1 MFIRRLI
8 EGYLINWGGYHNDG
22 KFYPSDVTT
31 STVRITLDDI
41 HSVFAQFEAIGEDA
55 TEQVSIKVGR
65 FTYDLEYD
73 QARELLSIVS
83 QIQFDEEPL
92 PIKHSWPEEFWTE
105 DYLLNL

>member
-1 MFIRRLI
+1 MVIRRLAN
-8 EGYLINWGGYHNDG
+8 GYLLKWGGYHNDG

-31 STVRITLDDI
+31 SSVRITLEDV
-41 HSVFAQFEAIGEDA
+41 HSVFAQFEAIGEEA
-55 TEQVSIKVGR
+55 TGHASIKVGR

-105 DYLLNL
+105 EYLRSL